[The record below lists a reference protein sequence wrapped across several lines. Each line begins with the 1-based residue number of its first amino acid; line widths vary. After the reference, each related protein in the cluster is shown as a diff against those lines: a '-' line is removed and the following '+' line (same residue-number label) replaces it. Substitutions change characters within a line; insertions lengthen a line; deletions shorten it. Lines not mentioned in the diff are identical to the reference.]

1 MVLDRTFMSLGG
13 EIEMEGPSHFEQSWL
28 HGKALGRRY
37 PGPTNHYAFGDP
49 VSFIE
54 SQLLEDGIESSYP
67 CIDPLADPEGR
78 FNLYP
83 SEENPLEYIVDD
95 AELSLQLP
103 IPKKCLLNPT
113 FDLVS
118 WYFSQLENSGLY
130 NLLYLAKSLKIYEDE
145 LGHLEINKPIPG
157 IELSAQSE
165 SDLLVSAM
173 DLTEDLFE
181 EDFESE
187 TSESVLGDPPELQ
200 PLTDSDSE
208 WYSLSKSSNK
218 SSVRSIA
225 ETSRSGSLWA
235 LNSMPGIGLLIS
247 K

>member
-1 MVLDRTFMSLGG
+1 MSLSG

-49 VSFIE
+49 VSFIG
-54 SQLLEDGIESSYP
+54 SQLLEDGIESSYS
-67 CIDPLADPEGR
+67 CIYTLADPEGR

-83 SEENPLEYIVDD
+83 SDENPLEYTVDG

-118 WYFSQLENSGLY
+118 WYCSQLENSGLY
-130 NLLYLAKSLKIYEDE
+130 NLLYLAKSLEIYEDE
-145 LGHLEINKPIPG
+145 LAHLEINKPIPG
-157 IELSAQSE
+157 IELGAQSK

-187 TSESVLGDPPELQ
+187 YHSESESVRG
-200 PLTDSDSE
+200 
-208 WYSLSKSSNK
+208 
-218 SSVRSIA
+218 
-225 ETSRSGSLWA
+225 
-235 LNSMPGIGLLIS
+235 
-247 K
+247 